1 MKAGFKTF
9 ITYDKSTASVQ
20 GIRFK
25 SDQGLQ
31 ITIVFN
37 MSKVSYE
44 HDTFNVYIASIV
56 SIVSEVYKFTNVYN
70 MSKLYKVQKD
80 P

>member
-9 ITYDKSTASVQ
+9 ITYDKYTASVQ

-37 MSKVSYE
+37 ISKVSYE

-70 MSKLYKVQKD
+70 MSKLYKVQED